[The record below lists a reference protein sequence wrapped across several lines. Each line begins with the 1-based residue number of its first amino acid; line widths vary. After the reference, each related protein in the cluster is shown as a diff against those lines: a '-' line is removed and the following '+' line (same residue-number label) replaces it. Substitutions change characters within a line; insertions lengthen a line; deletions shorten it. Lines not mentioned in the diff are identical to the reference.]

1 MSMLPKKIFVSLGVF
16 CCFFFLFRSATA
28 QGFVPD
34 EKVVLEFIR
43 DFPNQSA
50 IKLVRNDTVLAL
62 QNPDKMMPLASTM
75 KIIIAIEYAKQAAS
89 GDLDPDE
96 LISLEEVAKYYLPN
110 TDANAHPAWLQSVSG
125 KTGGGSISIRELA
138 KGMISHSSNANSEWL
153 LDRLGIEKVN
163 ARIDSLGIQH
173 HEDIFYFVSALLIG
187 KEQFKDLNVDE
198 LLVSLKEMSIS
209 EYAEASAEIH
219 EKLKSGATYQLELTD
234 LGIDIQRV
242 WSDNLPGSTVA
253 EYVGLMRKI
262 NSKTYFSSET
272 QTYLDEVMEFLM
284 QNPANRAIFQHAG
297 MKGGSSAFV
306 LTKALYATDTDG
318 NTTEL
323 AYFFDDLWPITNM
336 RLQQNMNQFELKV
349 LTDPS
354 FRKLVGKELTE

>member
-1 MSMLPKKIFVSLGVF
+1 MPAMRALVSLGI
-16 CCFFFLFRSATA
+16 LGHLILTALHTHA
-28 QGFVPD
+28 QGVTPD
-34 EKVVLEFIR
+34 EKVVLEFLR
-43 DFPNQSA
+43 DYPAQSA
-50 IKLVRNDTVLAL
+50 IKLVRNDTVLAI
-62 QNPDKMMPLASTM
+62 QNPDKMMPLASTV
-75 KIIIAIEYAKQAAS
+75 KIIIAIEYAEQAAS
-89 GDLDPDE
+89 GEVNPDE
-96 LISLEEVAKYYLPN
+96 LISLEEVGKFYLPN
-110 TDANAHPAWLQSVSG
+110 TDGGAHPAWLEAINNSVQEG
-125 KTGGGSISIRELA
+125 QISVREIA
-138 KGMISHSSNANSEWL
+138 KGMITYSSNANTEWL
-153 LDRLGIEKVN
+153 LDRLGPGKVN
-163 ARIDSLGIQH
+163 ARVDSLGIQNH
-173 HEDIFYFVSALLIG
+173 DEIFYFVSALLMG
-187 KEQFKDLNVDE
+187 KEHFKDLKGED
-198 LLVSLKEMSIS
+198 LVNKLKEMSLAQYREFS
-209 EYAEASAEIH
+209 EQIH
-219 EKLKSGATYQLELTD
+219 EKLKQGTTYQLELMD
-234 LGIDIQRV
+234 LSMDFQRV

-253 EYVGLMRKI
+253 EYADLMRKI

-354 FRKLVGKELTE
+354 FRKFIGKELSK

>member
-1 MSMLPKKIFVSLGVF
+1 MSMLAKRALIPLAAFYFCILLGKISN
-16 CCFFFLFRSATA
+16 A
-28 QGFVPD
+28 QGFTPD

-43 DFPNQSA
+43 DYPNQSA
-50 IKLVRNDTVLAL
+50 IKLVRNDTTLAL

-75 KIIIAIEYAKQAAS
+75 KIIIAIEYAEQAAS

-96 LISLEEVAKYYLPN
+96 LIPLEEVAKYYLPN
-110 TDANAHPAWLQSVSG
+110 TDANAHPAWLQSVST
-125 KTGGGSISIRELA
+125 KTEDGSISIRELA

-187 KEQFKDLNVDE
+187 KEQ
-198 LLVSLKEMSIS
+198 LKELQGNDLLAALKGMTLI

-219 EKLKSGATYQLELTD
+219 EKLKSGFTYQLELAD

-242 WSDNLPGSTVA
+242 WSDNFPASTVS
-253 EYVGLMRKI
+253 EYADLMGKI
-262 NSKTYFSSET
+262 NSRTYFSPET
-272 QTYLDEVMEFLM
+272 QNYLDEVMEFLM
-284 QNPANRAIFQHAG
+284 QNPANRGIFQHAG
-297 MKGGSSAFV
+297 MKGGSSAFI
-306 LTKALYATDTDG
+306 LTKSLYVTDTEG
-318 NTTEL
+318 NTTEM
-323 AYFFDDLWPITNM
+323 AYFFDELWPITNM

-349 LTDPS
+349 LTDPV
-354 FRKLVGKELTE
+354 FRKLVAMELSE